1 MLKKLQRSEGEIDLR
16 ILDNEIKKLFQK
28 GSSKVLIPNS
38 YNKNKEF
45 VLINTSGGTTCND
58 IIKSNIKIENSKT
71 SITTQ
76 AAEKIYAGV
85 GDPAHID
92 VNISIK
98 NSNIYWLPKELLLF
112 NNSQSNADICIIFRK

>member
-28 GSSKVLIPNS
+28 GSSKVLIPNN

-58 IIKSNIKIENSKT
+58 IIKTNIKIENS
-71 SITTQ
+71 
-76 AAEKIYAGV
+76 
-85 GDPAHID
+85 
-92 VNISIK
+92 
-98 NSNIYWLPKELLLF
+98 
-112 NNSQSNADICIIFRK
+112 